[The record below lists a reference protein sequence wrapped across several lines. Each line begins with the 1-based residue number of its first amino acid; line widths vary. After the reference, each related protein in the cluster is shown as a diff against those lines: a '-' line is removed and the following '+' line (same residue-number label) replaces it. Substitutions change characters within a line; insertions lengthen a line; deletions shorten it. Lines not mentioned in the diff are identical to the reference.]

1 MRLTTKELRAGEWLR
16 VSWDGSP
23 NTAVAIVV
31 GEGPIV
37 RAFFDRD
44 TDGPVM
50 QIRCPDIGPGTF
62 PVKVVTEG
70 HTTQVGRVKIR

>member
-1 MRLTTKELRAGEWLR
+1 MRLTTKELHAGQWLR
-16 VSWDGSP
+16 VAWEGSP

-31 GEGPIV
+31 GEGPVV

-50 QIRCPDIGPGTF
+50 QIRCPDVGPGTF
-62 PVKVVTEG
+62 PVRVVTEEQ
-70 HTTQVGRVKIR
+70 TTQVGRVKIR

>member
-1 MRLTTKELRAGEWLR
+1 MRLTTKELHPGQWLR
-16 VSWDGSP
+16 VAWAGSP

-62 PVKVVTEG
+62 PVQVVTEE
-70 HTTQVGRVKIR
+70 HRTQVGRVKIR